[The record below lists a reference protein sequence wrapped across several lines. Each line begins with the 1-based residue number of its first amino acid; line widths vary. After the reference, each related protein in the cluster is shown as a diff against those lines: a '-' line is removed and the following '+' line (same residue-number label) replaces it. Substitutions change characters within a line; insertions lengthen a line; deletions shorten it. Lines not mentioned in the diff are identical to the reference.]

1 MSETPSEESANAPAL
16 NWVEVSRAATAAR
29 AEALELVLRA
39 MAIPAVIAEYDEAHV
54 LIVRVEDADRA
65 RAELARFVVENR
77 GWPPPKVESAPV
89 SPGVGAAL
97 IYAALMTIVFMASRQ
112 GSYGFNWFQSGDA
125 NAELIRAGAWWRS
138 VTALS
143 LHADV
148 AHLLGNIVFGGLFG
162 VMLAQGLGAGP
173 AWLLF
178 VLTGAV
184 GNLVNAWWQP
194 PSHLAIGAS
203 TGVFGLLG
211 AQVACD
217 QVRRGR
223 MHLRAMRRW
232 APIILGVALLAWLG
246 GSGDRTTDR
255 IDVAAH
261 FFGFVAGLGLGAWLG
276 WRTATAPISPRAQ
289 NLAAAAALGLVAISW
304 VLAFR

>member
-1 MSETPSEESANAPAL
+1 
-16 NWVEVSRAATAAR
+16 
-29 AEALELVLRA
+29 
-39 MAIPAVIAEYDEAHV
+39 
-54 LIVRVEDADRA
+54 
-65 RAELARFVVENR
+65 
-77 GWPPPKVESAPV
+77 
-89 SPGVGAAL
+89 
-97 IYAALMTIVFMASRQ
+97 
-112 GSYGFNWFQSGDA
+112 
-125 NAELIRAGAWWRS
+125 
-138 VTALS
+138 
-143 LHADV
+143 
-148 AHLLGNIVFGGLFG
+148 VFGGLFG

-246 GSGDRTTDR
+246 GSGDRATDR

-276 WRTATAPISPRAQ
+276 WRTATAPISPRMQ
-289 NLAAAAALGLVAISW
+289 NLSAAVALGLVAISW